1 MDQQMA
7 LYMASFTVTLVAG
20 ILVGYVLQRRRRIN
34 VTRAS
39 FVIIIVSIFSLGF
52 KIGSNTDLL
61 SALPRVGVNAT
72 VIALL
77 AMGFSVVFVR
87 LVRRV
92 AGLK

>member
-1 MDQQMA
+1 MA
-7 LYMASFTVTLVAG
+7 LYMASLTVTLVAG

-34 VTRAS
+34 FTRAS
-39 FVIIIVSIFSLGF
+39 FVIIIVLIFSLGF

-87 LVRRV
+87 LVRKV